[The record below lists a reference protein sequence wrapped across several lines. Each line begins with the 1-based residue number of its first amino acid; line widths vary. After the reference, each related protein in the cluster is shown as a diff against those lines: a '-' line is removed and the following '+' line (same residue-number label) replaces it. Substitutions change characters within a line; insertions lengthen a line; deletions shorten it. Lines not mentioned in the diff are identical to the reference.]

1 MAATQTVPQHPQ
13 HCNFAPIFPR
23 QGVITLFGYG
33 IKVHVDRGHL
43 TIQDGIGADRREA
56 RLPRV
61 GHGLKR
67 LVVIGSDGLV
77 SLSALRWLADQDAA
91 FVMLERDGSV
101 LATTGPVRPS
111 DARLRRAQALAND
124 SGTAIQLAIKLIDH
138 KLAGQERMAR
148 ERLKNFAVAD
158 GIGKFRRGLES
169 VRRLEAVLSIEAN
182 SALAYGSAWSKL
194 PIQYPRT
201 DLVRVPGHWQTFG
214 ARISPLTGSPRLAV
228 NPPNAVLNYL
238 YAILE
243 SEARLAAAELGLDPG
258 LGVLHRD
265 MPNRDS
271 LACDL
276 MEPVRPLVDA
286 YVFDWLNR
294 GPLRRE
300 WFFEQANGNC
310 RLMGPFAAQLSETA
324 AAWRKAVSPYAEEA
338 AKIFWQGRPKRSQF
352 SLLPTRLTQ
361 ARRSQAKGGNPGATG
376 PVLPK
381 VRSRCSVCGGAVT
394 TGSLYCVKCVP
405 LVNRENLLKQA
416 TLGRI
421 ATHSASAEALRSA
434 TQAKQ
439 AEALRQWNP
448 LDLPKWLDEDVYRRD
463 ILPCLSKFTV
473 KAIRLTLGISHPYA
487 TLIRR
492 GMTIPHPRHWM
503 SLAKLTG
510 CEKRAL

>member
-91 FVMLERDGSV
+91 FVMLERDGSL

-111 DARLRRAQALAND
+111 DARLRRAQALANN
-124 SGTAIQLAIKLIDH
+124 SGTAIQLAIKLIDQ
-138 KLAGQERMAR
+138 KLAGQEQVAR
-148 ERLKNFAVAD
+148 ERLKNLIVAD
-158 GIGKFRRGLES
+158 SIAKFRTSLQS
-169 VRRLEAVLSIEAN
+169 VRRLEAVLPIEAN
-182 SALAYGSAWSKL
+182 AALTYWSAWSNL
-194 PIQYPRT
+194 PIRFPRT
-201 DLVRVPGHWQTFG
+201 DLARVPSHWQLFG

-265 MPNRDS
+265 TPNRDS

-276 MEPVRPLVDA
+276 MEPVRPLVDT

-300 WFFEQANGNC
+300 WFFEQPNGNC

-361 ARRSQAKGGNPGATG
+361 ARRSQAKGGNPSATG
-376 PVLPK
+376 PVVPE
-381 VRSRCSVCGGAVT
+381 VRSRCPVCGGAVT
-394 TGSLYCVKCVP
+394 TGSLYCMKCVP
-405 LVNRENLLKQA
+405 AVNRENLLKQA
-416 TLGRI
+416 KLGRI

-434 TQAKQ
+434 SQAKQ
-439 AEALRQWNP
+439 AEALRKWNP
-448 LDLPKWLDEDVYRRD
+448 SDLPRWLDEEFYRQE
-463 ILPCLSKFTV
+463 ILPRLAKLTV
-473 KAIRLTLGISHPYA
+473 KKIRLAIDVSHPYA

-492 GMTIPHPRHWM
+492 GMSIPHPRHWL

-510 CEKRAL
+510 YGK

>member
-1 MAATQTVPQHPQ
+1 VCASIPVTFDFRTESHQEIVPRH
-13 HCNFAPIFPR
+13 
-23 QGVITLFGYG
+23 GVVTLFGYG
-33 IKVHVDRGHL
+33 TTVRVDRGHL
-43 TIQDGIGADRREA
+43 IIEDGIGPDRRHA
-56 RLPRV
+56 RFSRV

-67 LVVIGSDGLV
+67 LVIIGSDGVV
-77 SLSALRWLADQDAA
+77 SLAALRWLASQNAA

-111 DARLRRAQALAND
+111 DARLRRAQALANN
-124 SGTAIQLAIKLIDH
+124 SGTAIQLAIHLIGQ
-138 KLAGQERMAR
+138 KLAGQEQVTR
-148 ERLKNFAVAD
+148 ERLKNLIVAD
-158 GIGKFRRGLES
+158 GIAQLRSALQS

-182 SALAYGSAWSKL
+182 AALAYWSAWSTL

-201 DLVRVPGHWQTFG
+201 DLARVPDHWKIFG
-214 ARISPLTGSPRLAV
+214 ARVSPLTGSPRLAV
-228 NPPNAVLNYL
+228 NPPNAILNYL
-238 YAILE
+238 YAVLE

-265 MPNRDS
+265 TPNRDS

-276 MEPVRPLVDA
+276 MEPVRPLVDS

-310 RLMGPFAAQLSETA
+310 RLMGPFAAQFSETA
-324 AAWRKAVSPYAEEA
+324 AAWRKAVAPYAEEA

-352 SLLPTRLTQ
+352 GLLPTRLTQ
-361 ARRSQAKGGNPGATG
+361 ARRSQAKGGNLGTTG
-376 PVLPK
+376 PFVPE
-381 VRSRCSVCGGAVT
+381 VRSRCPVCGSAVT
-394 TGSLYCVKCVP
+394 TGSLYCAKCVP

-434 TQAKQ
+434 TQSKH
-439 AEALRQWNP
+439 AEALRKWNP
-448 LDLPKWLDEDVYRRD
+448 LDLPRWLDEEFYRQE
-463 ILPCLSKFTV
+463 ILPRLAKLTV
-473 KAIRLTLGISHPYA
+473 KKIRLAIDVSHPYA

-492 GMTIPHPRHWM
+492 GMSIPHPRHWL

-510 CEKRAL
+510 YEK